1 MINCMGCYSY
11 SYSCSFFWWFVF
23 WKCNRINTEI
33 GKKQKERRMLGICCC
48 RCCFFSLS
56 FFYFSF
62 LVYYSL
68 LATQDPF
75 FWSLKQQTTN
85 GVTNLC
91 IRKKTAYRRQ
101 SLDNAN
107 TTSLDM
113 NLQGRETKR
122 VINVYISI
130 LNSRGHCKSYSSSS
144 FFMQERQ
151 ILVCFFFFFKRRQ
164 LHDMVSALL
173 AGLSTI
179 MVDQF

>member
-1 MINCMGCYSY
+1 
-11 SYSCSFFWWFVF
+11 
-23 WKCNRINTEI
+23 
-33 GKKQKERRMLGICCC
+33 MLGICCC
-48 RCCFFSLS
+48 RCCFFHCH
-56 FFYFSF
+56 FFIF
-62 LVYYSL
+62 LLWFIIHYSQHRTL
-68 LATQDPF
+68 F

-101 SLDNAN
+101 SLDNAS

-151 ILVCFFFFFKRRQ
+151 ILVCFFFLKEDNFMIWSVHCQLVCLRLWLTSSKRVASLFQ
-164 LHDMVSALL
+164 WCTISY
-173 AGLSTI
+173 GSTI
-179 MVDQF
+179 CLENNRFPCMFYP